1 MLIWSNGFR
10 DAEVRTSALKYGMV
24 VVVGNMEWYERVNR
38 EMSYDV
44 ESFKIRL
51 QKGEKGRQRGGKCL
65 FVYDTA
71 VV

>member
-44 ESFKIRL
+44 GSFKIRL
-51 QKGEKGRQRGGKCL
+51 QKGEKGR
-65 FVYDTA
+65 
-71 VV
+71 